1 MLVSAHRLRKRKDFR
16 RAYQR
21 GKSVKCASF
30 VLYYAPNRTGTYRV
44 GFSVSKKIGKAV
56 VRNRVKRK
64 LREAARLNPHLFTA
78 GWDYIFIARH
88 AAIHAEVKQ
97 MGAKMATIS
106 AGLHLSPRKAG
117 NGMSEQQVKQ

>member
-21 GKSVKCASF
+21 GKAVKCANF
-30 VLYYAPNRTGTYRV
+30 VLYYAPNRMGTYRV

-56 VRNRVKRK
+56 IRNRVKRK
-64 LREAARLNPHLFTA
+64 LREAARLNPQCFVA

-88 AAIHAEVKQ
+88 AAILAEVKNLGGQ
-97 MGAKMATIS
+97 MVHLC
-106 AGLHLSPRKAG
+106 AGLSLNPRKA
-117 NGMSEQQVKQ
+117 SK